1 MMSIPCDKKENE
13 YYHMK
18 KEIIL
23 VFILTVFVCVLGFAG
38 EMPKPVKTKTMILS
52 GKIIDPKNNEYLAGV
67 KIACTNCQKTV
78 YSDLDGN
85 FFIYLEVNTD
95 ENLTLEFSQVGY
107 SSKTLNLQD
116 LQANSG
122 SLSIDLVSE

>member
-1 MMSIPCDKKENE
+1 
-13 YYHMK
+13 MK

-23 VFILTVFVCVLGFAG
+23 IVVLSVFVCVLGFAG
-38 EMPKPVKTKTMILS
+38 ELPKPVKSRTVILS
-52 GKIIDPKNNEYLAGV
+52 GKILDKQSNESLAGV
-67 KIACTNCQKTV
+67 KIACADCKKTV

-85 FFIYLEVNTD
+85 FFVYLEVNST

-122 SLSIDLVSE
+122 NLQIDLQSE

>member
-1 MMSIPCDKKENE
+1 MKTQFLVIVLSIFLISLKSR
-13 YYHMK
+13 
-18 KEIIL
+18 
-23 VFILTVFVCVLGFAG
+23 GF
-38 EMPKPVKTKTMILS
+38 EFILS

-67 KIACTNCQKTV
+67 KIACANCQKTV

-107 SSKTLNLQD
+107 SSKTLNLKEI
-116 LQANSG
+116 LANSG